1 MSNDSSDA
9 ETGSES
15 REQGV
20 EFGDLQEA
28 LENHDYPT
36 TQEQLVEE
44 YGDET
49 LDLADG
55 GETLSSVLAEKEM
68 AEEQE
73 HIEYESAD
81 EVRQA
86 VLNMVG
92 DRAVGRT
99 DYSDR
104 GGSLQ
109 DEVEEGEEESDQ
121 SL

>member
-1 MSNDSSDA
+1 MSKDSSGA
-9 ETGSES
+9 ESDSES

-20 EFGDLQEA
+20 EFGGLVTA
-28 LENHDYPT
+28 LENHEYPT
-36 TQEQLVEE
+36 TQEQLLEE
-44 YGDET
+44 YGEEE

-55 GETLSSVLAEKEM
+55 EASLSSVLAEREV
-68 AEEQE
+68 ADEQDT
-73 HIEYESAD
+73 IEYDSAD
-81 EVRQA
+81 EVQQA

-104 GGSLQ
+104 GGSLE
-109 DEVEEGEEESDQ
+109 DEAEEGESESDQ

>member
-1 MSNDSSDA
+1 MANDQSDSQ
-9 ETGSES
+9 GDS

-20 EFGDLQEA
+20 DFGGLMDQLRD
-28 LENHDYPT
+28 HDYPT
-36 TQEQLVEE
+36 TQETLLEE
-44 YGDET
+44 YGDAE

-55 GETLSSVLAEKEM
+55 SETLESVLAEQSESGG
-68 AEEQE
+68 E
-73 HIEYESAD
+73 IEYESAD
-81 EVRQA
+81 AVQQA

-92 DRAVGRT
+92 DRAVGRA

-109 DEVEEGEEESDQ
+109 DEVEEGESESDQ

>member
-1 MSNDSSDA
+1 MSNDTTDG
-9 ETGSES
+9 ETGSET

-20 EFGDLQEA
+20 EFGGLMEA
-28 LENHDYPT
+28 LGEHDYPT
-36 TQEQLVEE
+36 TQAQLLDEF
-44 YGDET
+44 GDRE

-55 GETLSSVLAEKEM
+55 SETLSSVLAERER
-68 AEEQE
+68 ADEQDT
-73 HIEYESAD
+73 IEYDSA
-81 EVRQA
+81 EAVHQA
-86 VLNMVG
+86 VLNMVS

-109 DEVEEGEEESDQ
+109 DEVEEGESESDQ

>member
-1 MSNDSSDA
+1 MSNDSSEA
-9 ETGSES
+9 GSES

-20 EFGDLQEA
+20 EFGSLLTA

-36 TQEQLVEE
+36 TQEELLAE
-44 YGDET
+44 YGEET

-55 GETLSSVLAEKEM
+55 EETLSSALAEREL
-68 AEEQE
+68 AEEQDT
-73 HIEYESAD
+73 IEYESAAD
-81 EVRQA
+81 VHQA

-109 DEVEEGEEESDQ
+109 DEVTEGKDESDQ

>member
-1 MSNDSSDA
+1 MSNDNTAS
-9 ETGSES
+9 ET

-20 EFGDLQEA
+20 DFGDLHGE

-36 TQEQLVEE
+36 TQEALLAE
-44 YGDET
+44 YGDRE

-55 GETLSSVLAEKEM
+55 SESLESVLEEREVAAE
-68 AEEQE
+68 ADT
-73 HIEYESAD
+73 IEYESAA
-81 EVRQA
+81 EVHQA

-104 GGSLQ
+104 GGSM
-109 DEVEEGEEESDQ
+109 DEDVEEGEEQSDR

>member
-1 MSNDSSDA
+1 MSNDKDGESSSD
-9 ETGSES
+9 S

-20 EFGDLQEA
+20 EFGDLMAE
-28 LENHDYPT
+28 LESRDYPT
-36 TQEQLVEE
+36 TQADLLEA
-44 YGDET
+44 YGDHE

-55 GETLSSVLAEKEM
+55 SETLESALAEREVPD
-68 AEEQE
+68 EQDT
-73 HIEYESAD
+73 ITYESPG

-92 DRAVGRT
+92 GQAVGRA

-104 GGSLQ
+104 GGSLD
-109 DEVEEGEEESDQ
+109 DEVETGESESDQ

>member
-1 MSNDSSDA
+1 MSNDNSGED
-9 ETGSES
+9 GSET

-20 EFGDLQEA
+20 EFGGLMDA
-28 LENHDYPT
+28 LREHDYPT
-36 TQEQLVEE
+36 TQSQLLEE
-44 YGDET
+44 YGDRE

-55 GETLSSVLAEKEM
+55 SETLSSALAEREM
-68 AEEQE
+68 AEEND
-73 HIEYESAD
+73 HIEYESA
-81 EVRQA
+81 EGVHQT

-109 DEVEEGEEESDQ
+109 DEVEEGESESDQ